1 MHQEEEE
8 EEEGEEE
15 EDGRIEKWIYDTT
28 RTIRA
33 IAQGDKKFAFEKIGQ
48 QQSGDWRMGEGWE
61 EQEHTRLVM
70 KTRMCSLRAGGLC
83 EERMN

>member
-1 MHQEEEE
+1 MERVRSGFMIQR
-8 EEEGEEE
+8 GL
-15 EDGRIEKWIYDTT
+15 K
-28 RTIRA
+28 A
-33 IAQGDKKFAFEKIGQ
+33 IAEGDKKFGFKKIGQ
-48 QQSGDWRMGEGWE
+48 QQSGDWKMGEGWE

>member
-1 MHQEEEE
+1 MQEE

-15 EDGRIEKWIYDTT
+15 EEEDGKNEWIYDTT

-33 IAQGDKKFAFEKIGQ
+33 IAQGDKKFGFKKIGQ